1 MTPLFVDVE
10 TYSPVNLTTQG
21 SYRYAEECEI
31 IMWQYAI
38 GDGPVIVEDDLTPE
52 LSALLADEQYEIVIH
67 NSNFDRIAIRHA
79 AGIDI
84 PTSRIF
90 DTMACA
96 MAHSLPGALDALC
109 EILEIAKD
117 KAKDKEGKKH
127 INLFCKPQKKRL
139 KGVDHVYRNTKETHP
154 EEWEKFRNY
163 GRLDIEAMR
172 EVYKV
177 LPRWNFKGF
186 ERELWEL
193 DQKINDRG
201 VCTDL
206 ELAHGAI
213 RATDRARKEYAAD
226 ICEKTDGEVT
236 SANQRDKVLDYLLRA
251 FNIDLPDL
259 TSARVAKLL
268 EAQHLPQNALDILT
282 IRLDAS
288 KTSTSKYKRVING
301 VNRDGRLR
309 GLLQFCGA
317 TRTGRW
323 AGRLF
328 QPQNIARGT
337 VHGAELERAIADM
350 KCNAEG
356 L

>member
-1 MTPLFVDVE
+1 MKIPLYLDTE
-10 TYSPVNLTTQG
+10 TYSPVNLKMQG
-21 SYRYAEECEI
+21 TYRYAEECEI

-38 GDGPVIVEDDLTPE
+38 GDGPVIVDDFRTPE
-52 LSALLADEQYEIVIH
+52 LSALLADERYEIVIH
-67 NSNFDRIAIRHA
+67 NSNFDRTVIRFA

-84 PTSRIF
+84 PTNRIF

-96 MAHSLPGALDALC
+96 MAHSLPGSLGDLC
-109 EILEIAKD
+109 VLLNIDQD
-117 KAKDKEGKKH
+117 KSKDKEGRAL
-127 INLFCKPQKKRL
+127 INLFCKPQKKR
-139 KGVDHVYRNTKETHP
+139 GSIDAYRNTKETHP

-172 EVYKV
+172 AVYKV

-193 DQKINDRG
+193 DQEINDRG
-201 VCTDL
+201 VCVDL
-206 ELAHGAI
+206 DLAHGAI
-213 RATDRARKEYAAD
+213 RATDRAQKEYAKETF
-226 ICEKTDGEVT
+226 EKTNGAVT
-236 SANQRDKVLDYLLRA
+236 STNRRDKVLDYLLGA

-259 TSARVAKLL
+259 TKATVMKAL
-268 EAQHLPQNALDILT
+268 EAQKLPQAALDILA

-301 VNRDGRLR
+301 VNLDGRLR
-309 GLLQFCGA
+309 GLLQYCGA

-328 QPQNIARGT
+328 QPQNLPRPT
-337 VHGAELERAIADM
+337 VHGDELEQGIEDM
-350 KCNAEG
+350 KFNAEG